1 MEIEILTTKKKI
13 TKGILDQLEKVSF
26 LDMEIFNSLNSPGYY
41 INTPKGRV
49 FLVETHS
56 GWRKLIEMTPEEYER
71 VRTRSVNSRSV
82 MNNTPISVYNKFIK
96 KCKNHLII

>member
-1 MEIEILTTKKKI
+1 MEIEILTTTRKI
-13 TKGILDQLEKVSF
+13 TKSILSQLESVTF
-26 LDMEIFNSLNSPGYY
+26 PEMEIFNSLDSPGYY

-56 GWRKLIEMTPEEYER
+56 GWKKLPEVEPSEYQLISAHSAH
-71 VRTRSVNSRSV
+71 VRNDSL
-82 MNNTPISVYNKFIK
+82 SVYNKFIK

>member
-1 MEIEILTTKKKI
+1 MEIEILTTKRKI
-13 TKGILDQLEKVSF
+13 TKSILSQLELVTFS
-26 LDMEIFNSLNSPGYY
+26 DMGIFNSLDSPGYY

-56 GWRKLIEMTPEEYER
+56 GWKKLAELSPGEYER
-71 VRTRSVNSRSV
+71 IRVRSVSSRSI
-82 MNNTPISVYNKFIK
+82 MSNNPISVYNKFIR

>member
-13 TKGILDQLEKVSF
+13 TKSILAQLEKVTFSE
-26 LDMEIFNSLNSPGYY
+26 MEIFNSLNIPGYY
-41 INTPKGRV
+41 INTPKGKV

-56 GWRKLIEMTPEEYER
+56 GWKKLPGVTSAQYQLMS
-71 VRTRSVNSRSV
+71 TRPDHIRNNSLKIY
-82 MNNTPISVYNKFIK
+82 NTFVK

>member
-1 MEIEILTTKKKI
+1 MEIEVLTAKKKI
-13 TKGILDQLEKVSF
+13 TKSILSQLGSVTFPE
-26 LDMEIFNSLNSPGYY
+26 MAIFNSLNSPGYY

-56 GWRKLIEMTPEEYER
+56 GWKKLPEVSSSEEYER
-71 VRTRSVNSRSV
+71 ISTRSVHI
-82 MNNTPISVYNKFIK
+82 NNNLISVYNKFIR

>member
-13 TKGILDQLEKVSF
+13 TKSILAQLEKVTFSE
-26 LDMEIFNSLNSPGYY
+26 MEIFNSLNIPGYY
-41 INTPKGRV
+41 INTPKGKV

-56 GWRKLIEMTPEEYER
+56 GWKKLPQATSYNYQLMST
-71 VRTRSVNSRSV
+71 NSAHIR
-82 MNNTPISVYNKFIK
+82 NNSLSVYNKFIR

>member
-13 TKGILDQLEKVSF
+13 TKSILAQLEKVTF
-26 LDMEIFNSLNSPGYY
+26 HEMEIFNSLNIPGYY
-41 INTPKGRV
+41 INTPKGKM

-56 GWRKLIEMTPEEYER
+56 GWKKLPQATSAEYQ
-71 VRTRSVNSRSV
+71 SVTTHSAHLRNNSLKIY
-82 MNNTPISVYNKFIK
+82 NTFVK

>member
-1 MEIEILTTKKKI
+1 MEIEILTTTRKI
-13 TKGILDQLEKVSF
+13 NKSILSQLGSVTFS
-26 LDMEIFNSLNSPGYY
+26 DMEIFNSLNSPGYY

-56 GWRKLIEMTPEEYER
+56 GWKKLPEVTSSEYQLMS
-71 VRTRSVNSRSV
+71 TNSAHIR
-82 MNNTPISVYNKFIK
+82 NNSLKIYNTFVK

>member
-13 TKGILDQLEKVSF
+13 TKSILAQLEKVTFSE
-26 LDMEIFNSLNSPGYY
+26 MEIFNSLDIPGYY
-41 INTPKGRV
+41 INTPKGKV

-56 GWRKLIEMTPEEYER
+56 GWKKLPEATSTEYQLMSTHSAYIR
-71 VRTRSVNSRSV
+71 NNSLKIY
-82 MNNTPISVYNKFIK
+82 NTFVK

>member
-1 MEIEILTTKKKI
+1 MEIEILTTKRKV
-13 TKGILDQLEKVSF
+13 TKSILDQLEKVTF
-26 LDMEIFNSLNSPGYY
+26 PEMEIFNSLNEPGYY

-56 GWRKLIEMTPEEYER
+56 GWKKLPEATSSEYQLMSTHSAYIR
-71 VRTRSVNSRSV
+71 NNSIKIY
-82 MNNTPISVYNKFIK
+82 NTFVK

>member
-1 MEIEILTTKKKI
+1 MNIEILTTKRKL
-13 TKGILDQLEKVSF
+13 TKSILSQLESVTFSN
-26 LDMEIFNSLNSPGYY
+26 METFNSLNSPGYY

-71 VRTRSVNSRSV
+71 VSSRSV
-82 MNNTPISVYNKFIK
+82 SSRSIMNNNPISVYNKFIR